1 MYTSIAMGRVSKKSF
16 KRSSRP
22 RAKSMI
28 TDCEI
33 QPLLNSDL
41 SRTSIAD
48 NGFIFKYDS
57 ENSDLENN
65 KTPAT
70 PSKANELLYPYYLR
84 SFSLDYDILNRPK
97 FYRKLQPYI
106 PLGDT
111 ITNEPYTQNSI
122 ITIFAIWNTIMG
134 TSLLAMPWSV
144 ERAGLVMGLLLMFV
158 IAALCLYTSNR
169 ILKVQVLHGND
180 TGEVAQLSKNLL
192 GPWAEV
198 IAKLFSFIILLGANI
213 VYWILM
219 SNFLYYSVGYV
230 HDLLFADENTGAFEF
245 NTTNL
250 ICPNNADYTN
260 ATSNSTRPW
269 TLYERIWDL
278 NTTVP
283 IFLVVIVAPLLN
295 FRSATFFTKFNSL
308 GTLAVLY
315 LFIFVIIKS
324 YSWGINMSAPTIG
337 GLTDYSEFYKNTF
350 PATSGMLTLSMF
362 IHNIIITIMRNNE
375 NQKHNGRDLSIAF
388 TLVLLTYILIGITFY
403 VCFPLAKSC
412 IEDNFL
418 NNFPRT
424 DVFSIIA
431 RVFLFFQ
438 LLTVYPL
445 ISYMLRVQVF
455 AALELSIYP
464 SVLHVIA
471 LNCFVIFI
479 CILFAIFMPHIGTV
493 IRFSGAICGFVY
505 IYTLPTM
512 LHLAS
517 QRRRNLLT
525 FGSVIFHISI
535 SLIGLANLIAQFFV

>member
-1 MYTSIAMGRVSKKSF
+1 MGRVSKKSF

-33 QPLLNSDL
+33 QPLLNSEL
-41 SRTSIAD
+41 SRTNIAD

-70 PSKANELLYPYYLR
+70 QSKANELLYPYYLR

-169 ILKVQVLHGND
+169 ILRVQVLHGND
-180 TGEVAQLSKNLL
+180 TGEVAQLSKKLL

-230 HDLLFADENTGAFEF
+230 HDLLFGDENTGTFDF
-245 NTTNL
+245 NTTN
-250 ICPNNADYTN
+250 
-260 ATSNSTRPW
+260 R
-269 TLYERIWDL
+269 
-278 NTTVP
+278 
-283 IFLVVIVAPLLN
+283 
-295 FRSATFFTKFNSL
+295 
-308 GTLAVLY
+308 TLAVLY

-324 YSWGINMSAPTIG
+324 YSWGINMSAPTLG

-388 TLVLLTYILIGITFY
+388 TLVLLTYLLIGITFY

-517 QRRRNLLT
+517 QKRRNLLT
-525 FGSVIFHISI
+525 FGSVIFHVSI

>member
-1 MYTSIAMGRVSKKSF
+1 MGRVSKKSF
-16 KRSSRP
+16 KRSTRP

-41 SRTSIAD
+41 SRTSLAE

-65 KTPAT
+65 KAPTT
-70 PSKANELLYPYYLR
+70 HSKANELLYPYYLR

-111 ITNEPYTQNSI
+111 ITTEPYTQNSV
-122 ITIFAIWNTIMG
+122 ITIFSIWNTIMG
-134 TSLLAMPWSV
+134 TSILAMPWSV
-144 ERAGLVMGLLLMFV
+144 EQAGLVMGLFLMFL
-158 IAALCLYTSNR
+158 IAGLCLYTSNC

-180 TGEVAQLSKNLL
+180 TGEVAQLSRKLL

-198 IAKLFSFIILLGANI
+198 ISKLFSFMILLGANI

-219 SNFLYYSVGYV
+219 SNFLYYSVGYF
-230 HDLLFADENTGAFEF
+230 HDFFFADEHTGAFEF
-245 NTTNL
+245 NTTKL
-250 ICPNNADYTN
+250 LCPSNAAYNNATVS
-260 ATSNSTRPW
+260 ATRPW
-269 TLYERIWDL
+269 TLYEKIWDL
-278 NTTVP
+278 HTTVP
-283 IFLVVIVAPLLN
+283 VFLIAIVAPLLN
-295 FRSATFFTKFNSL
+295 FRSATFFTKFNCL
-308 GTLAVLY
+308 GTLSVLY
-315 LFIFVIIKS
+315 LFFFVIIKS
-324 YSWGINMSAPTIG
+324 YSWGINVSTPVVAG
-337 GLTDYSEFYKNTF
+337 STDYSELYKNTF

-375 NQKHNGRDLSIAF
+375 HQKHNGRDLSIAF
-388 TLVLLTYILIGITFY
+388 SLVLFTYILIGITFY

-431 RVFLFFQ
+431 RIFLFFQ

-471 LNCFVIFI
+471 LNCLVIII
-479 CILFAIFMPHIGTV
+479 CVLFAIFMPHIGTV

-512 LHLAS
+512 LHLSS
-517 QRRRNLLT
+517 QNRRNLLT
-525 FGSVIFHISI
+525 IGSIIFHVSISI
-535 SLIGLANLIAQFFV
+535 LGLANLIAQFLV

>member
-1 MYTSIAMGRVSKKSF
+1 MGRVSKKLVKKSN
-16 KRSSRP
+16 RP

-33 QPLLNSDL
+33 QPLLNSNL
-41 SRTSIAD
+41 SKTSLAD

-65 KTPAT
+65 KIPVQ
-70 PSKANELLYPYYLR
+70 SKANELLYPYYLR
-84 SFSLDYDILNRPK
+84 SFSLDYDIINRPK

-111 ITNEPYTQNSI
+111 ITTEPYTQNSI

-144 ERAGLVMGLLLMFV
+144 ERAGLLMGLLLMFI
-158 IAALCLYTSNR
+158 IAGLCLYTSNR
-169 ILKVQVLHGND
+169 ILKVQVLHGNE
-180 TGEVAQLSKNLL
+180 TGEVAQLSKKLL
-192 GPWAEV
+192 GPWAEI

-219 SNFLYYSVGYV
+219 SNFLYYSVGYI

-250 ICPNNADYTN
+250 ICPNNASF
-260 ATSNSTRPW
+260 SNDTLIKSESL
-269 TLYERIWDL
+269 TLYQKIWDL

-283 IFLVVIVAPLLN
+283 IFLVIIVAPLLN

-308 GTLAVLY
+308 GTLSVLY
-315 LFIFVIIKS
+315 LFLFVVIKS
-324 YSWGINMSAPTIG
+324 YSWGINLSAPTIG
-337 GLTDYSEFYKNTF
+337 GSTDFSEFYKNTF
-350 PATSGMLTLSMF
+350 PATSGMLTLSLF

-375 NQKHNGRDLSIAF
+375 NQKHNGRDLTIAF
-388 TLVLLTYILIGITFY
+388 ILVLLTYILIGITFY

-418 NNFPRT
+418 NNFPST

-471 LNCFVIFI
+471 LNCFVIVV

-525 FGSVIFHISI
+525 TGSIMFHISI
-535 SLIGLANLIAQFFV
+535 SLVGLANLVAQFFV